1 MALGFVKLETK
12 RRLLFKFCWK
22 EKFLW
27 RF

>member
-12 RRLLFKFCWK
+12 RRLLSKFWWK